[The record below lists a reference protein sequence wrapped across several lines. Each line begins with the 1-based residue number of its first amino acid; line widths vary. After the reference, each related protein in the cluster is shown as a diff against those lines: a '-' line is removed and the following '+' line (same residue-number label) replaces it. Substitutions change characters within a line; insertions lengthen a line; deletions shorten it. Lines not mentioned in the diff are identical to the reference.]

1 MLDYKKNKVK
11 RFFKN
16 LLIVFIIV
24 VITIFLYDM
33 YINID
38 VQTYEEEKTS
48 NVVAKR
54 AYQTVETITENSTQI
69 ADIVEKVTKSVVG
82 ISKLKDNGN
91 SIFLENSAGQLGLG
105 SGVILSEDGYI
116 LTNYHVSGGKYS
128 SCYVTTE
135 EGKEYQATVVWAD
148 ENIDLAIIKINAKG
162 LIYVNIGDSDNVRI
176 GETVYAIG
184 NPIGFEFQRT
194 VTSGIISALDRTI
207 KIEENGTQTYM
218 EDLIQTDATINP
230 GNSGGPLITAT
241 GDMIGINTIKI
252 TSAEGIGFAI
262 PINMIKPVIQSIIEN
277 GKFEEATIGVFA
289 YDKEVI
295 PYLNS
300 GVKFEN
306 GIYIAQIASGGA
318 AEKAGLKVGDVITKI
333 DNITLNKMSQLRN
346 YIYTKKPEEQ
356 VSVHILRNNK
366 EMDVVI
372 KLGKKV

>member
-1 MLDYKKNKVK
+1 MCKIKKN
-11 RFFKN
+11 
-16 LLIVFIIV
+16 IGTSE
-24 VITIFLYDM
+24 VI
-33 YINID
+33 
-38 VQTYEEEKTS
+38 
-48 NVVAKR
+48 AKR
-54 AYQTVETITENSTQI
+54 AYQTVEAVSENSNQI
-69 ADIVEKVTKSVVG
+69 ADVVERVTKSVVG

-91 SIFLENSAGQLGLG
+91 SVFLENSAGQLGLG

-116 LTNYHVSGGKYS
+116 LTNHHVSGGKYS

-162 LIYVNIGDSDNVRI
+162 LIYVNIGDSDSVRV

-184 NPIGFEFQRT
+184 NPIGFEFRRT

-207 KIEENGTQTYM
+207 KIEENNSQSYM

-252 TSAEGIGFAI
+252 TTAEGIGFAI
-262 PINMIKPVIQSIIEN
+262 PINMIKPVIQSVIEN

-300 GVKFEN
+300 AVKFEN
-306 GIYIAQIASGGA
+306 GIYIAQLTTKGA
-318 AEKAGLKVGDVITKI
+318 AEKAGLKVGDIITKI
-333 DNITLNKMSQLRN
+333 DNVTLNKMSELRT
-346 YIYTKKPEEQ
+346 YIYSKKPDEEVT
-356 VSVHILRNNK
+356 VSVLRNNK
-366 EMDVVI
+366 DMDVVI
-372 KLGKKV
+372 KLGKKA